1 MFVWFMFLEWSF
13 GIVEACLQSIPF
25 PHATMKLLF
34 LLLAPAVLVGC
45 SSIAIPQTEDS
56 SSPEFSESIRAF
68 ELVCLKTAPS
78 FAEARRAAESL
89 GIDQFMETGAGVA
102 GLNADNSLGAQIKP
116 GRECAI
122 TTPSQENATL
132 SKQLYRVAYRYANMR
147 ARRTVPAVGR
157 IKSDYFYFLHDRE
170 GGEAFVMVRLNADD
184 KALPKALT
192 SPDPVGKDL
201 P

>member
-1 MFVWFMFLEWSF
+1 
-13 GIVEACLQSIPF
+13 
-25 PHATMKLLF
+25 MKTLI
-34 LLLAPAVLVGC
+34 LLLALVALGSASC
-45 SSIAIPQTEDS
+45 IAMPQTEDS
-56 SSPEFSESIRAF
+56 SNPEFSESIRAF

-89 GIDQFMETGAGVA
+89 GIDQFMETGAGIA

-122 TTPSQENATL
+122 TTPSQEDATL
-132 SKQLYRVAYRYANMR
+132 SKQLYRVAYRYAYMR

-157 IKSDYFYFLHDRE
+157 IKSDYFHFLHDRE

-184 KALPKALT
+184 KVLPNALT